1 MYVIVRRHS
10 RSSAATVARLKVVE
24 YASRTFTKTESSYGS
39 TRCEQTIPTVSLRST
54 FVRFGSIIK
63 RWKYAF
69 DQAARYLDFLAD
81 YDIETIC
88 RAGSRHVNVDSIS
101 RMRACDVNGGNR
113 VINVMYVLMLNI
125 ALA

>member
-1 MYVIVRRHS
+1 LAPIGAPGIKDAK
-10 RSSAATVARLKVVE
+10 SAK
-24 YASRTFTKTESSYGS
+24 KTEKSGNSSYLVLPLNAS
-39 TRCEQTIPTVSLRST
+39 